1 MAKNST
7 GFAPNER
14 INHSIYGLGTISEVN
29 DMHTVIEFDENGRR
43 KFVTSIV
50 RLERTDI
57 LAPAPPPRKARAK
70 STKTTKSKAVN
81 N

>member
-7 GFAPNER
+7 GFAANER
-14 INHSIYGLGTISEVN
+14 ISHSIYGLGTISEVN
-29 DMHTVIEFDENGRR
+29 DMHTVIDFDENGRR

-57 LAPAPPPRKARAK
+57 LPPPPPPRRARARSVK
-70 STKTTKSKAVN
+70 ATKSKGLN

>member
-1 MAKNST
+1 
-7 GFAPNER
+7 
-14 INHSIYGLGTISEVN
+14 
-29 DMHTVIEFDENGRR
+29 MHTVIDFDENGRR

-70 STKTTKSKAVN
+70 SAKTTKSKALN

>member
-7 GFAPNER
+7 GFTTNER
-14 INHSIYGLGTISEVN
+14 VNHSIYGLGTISEVN
-29 DMHTVIEFDENGRR
+29 DLHTVIDFDENGRR

-57 LAPAPPPRKARAK
+57 LAPAPPPRKSRARVAK
-70 STKTTKSKAVN
+70 VTKSKSRDN
-81 N
+81 

>member
-14 INHSIYGLGTISEVN
+14 ISHSIYGLGTISEVN
-29 DMHTVIEFDENGRR
+29 DMHTVIDFDENGRR

-57 LAPAPPPRKARAK
+57 LPPPPPPRRARARSVK
-70 STKTTKSKAVN
+70 ATKSKGLN